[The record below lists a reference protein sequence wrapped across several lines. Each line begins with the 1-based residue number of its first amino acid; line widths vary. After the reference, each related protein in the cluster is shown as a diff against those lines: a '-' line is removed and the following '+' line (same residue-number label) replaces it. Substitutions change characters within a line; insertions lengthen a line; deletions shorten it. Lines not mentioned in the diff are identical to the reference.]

1 MIELSPGTG
10 AVLVGEKKEPR
21 EDTPQMLEGLVLK
34 LPAADGLKQETEDL
48 STTILW
54 TVGE

>member
-1 MIELSPGTG
+1 M
-10 AVLVGEKKEPR
+10 GEKKEPR
-21 EDTPQMLEGLVLK
+21 EDTPQMVEGLVLK